1 VIHNA
6 LSRWF
11 GGSSPPGSSPG
22 SLESCALWVLP
33 RNSRGT
39 LSSPHSN
46 RALRGACP
54 AHAIPVMELNRAVAF
69 AMAFG
74 PAAAV
79 DGRFGR
85 NVLTG
90 TRETASACTNQDGVV
105 HIAGTTGALGGVPVA

>member
-1 VIHNA
+1 
-6 LSRWF
+6 
-11 GGSSPPGSSPG
+11 
-22 SLESCALWVLP
+22 
-33 RNSRGT
+33 
-39 LSSPHSN
+39 
-46 RALRGACP
+46 
-54 AHAIPVMELNRAVAF
+54 MELNRAVAF

-105 HIAGTTGALGGVPVA
+105 HIAGTTGALGGAGSLGLRASVATNKGSLGYLTLFFF